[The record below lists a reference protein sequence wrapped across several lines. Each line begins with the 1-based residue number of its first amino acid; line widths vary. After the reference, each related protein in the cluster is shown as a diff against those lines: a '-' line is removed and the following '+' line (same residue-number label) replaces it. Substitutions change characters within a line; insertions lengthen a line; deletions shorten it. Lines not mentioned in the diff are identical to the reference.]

1 MPDALARPFALP
13 VTVILIA
20 SVAVVS
26 LLGWLFRP
34 LRDALLLNPF
44 RVRHSG
50 HVHRLL
56 TAGWVHG
63 DASHL
68 LVNMLSL
75 YFFAAP
81 ALLVLGAT
89 RFLALYISAVVVAF
103 VPTTLRHMGNPGY
116 NSLGASGATTAV
128 MFSAVLLDPKMK
140 LLIMF
145 APVPVPAALYA
156 VVYLAYSAWQ
166 SRRSRQE
173 VNHDAHFAG
182 AVYGVLFTYVFEPAR
197 VESAVKS
204 LMKTVL

>member
-1 MPDALARPFALP
+1 MPDVLARPLALP
-13 VTVILIA
+13 VTVILMA

-26 LLGWLFRP
+26 VLAWLFRP

-44 RVRHSG
+44 RVRHG
-50 HVHRLL
+50 GQVHRLL

-68 LVNMLSL
+68 LLNLLSL
-75 YFFAAP
+75 YFFAEP
-81 ALLVLGAT
+81 VLRVFGAT
-89 RFLALYISAVVVAF
+89 RFLALYISAVILAF

-128 MFSAVLLDPKMK
+128 MFSAVMLDPALK
-140 LLIMF
+140 LYVMF
-145 APVPVPAALYA
+145 VPIPVPAALYA

-166 SRRSRQE
+166 SRGARQE

-182 AVYGVLFTYVFEPAR
+182 AVYGALFTYVFEPAR
-197 VESAVKS
+197 VGSAMKS
-204 LMKTVL
+204 LMKSVL